1 MESAHVNQQVPAVM
15 SVDTD
20 TTPTK
25 VEKSSCPRCDRRRE
39 RERGYA
45 REARK
50 KKKMASLAEEVI
62 DTDD

>member
-1 MESAHVNQQVPAVM
+1 MESAHVNQQVLAVM

-25 VEKSSCPRCDRRRE
+25 VEKSCPRCDRRRE

-50 KKKMASLAEEVI
+50 KKKMALLAEEVI